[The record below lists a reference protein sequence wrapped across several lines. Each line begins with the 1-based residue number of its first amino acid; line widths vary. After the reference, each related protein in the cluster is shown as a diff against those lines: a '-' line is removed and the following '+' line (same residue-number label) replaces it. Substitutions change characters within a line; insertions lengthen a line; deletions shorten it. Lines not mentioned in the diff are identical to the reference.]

1 MEFNGTFELDG
12 VTVEEAWLAL
22 SDPVLIRQALP
33 GCQFL
38 TLVDDPDD
46 VDFDALGAA
55 ATPADEL
62 PPVLPEAEPETVAER
77 AFETGET
84 YAAVMEVG
92 VGSVKPTFRTLVTI
106 ESREYPEMVATGEG
120 SASSSSFEMRSGMT
134 LSESETGVTVEW
146 WSESDVFG
154 RVAQMG
160 QRVLSPVANQ
170 VVNRFFKQVQN
181 QLSDLGDEEGSGLRD
196 RIRNLL

>member
-1 MEFNGTFELDG
+1 MEFNGTFELEG
-12 VTVEEAWLAL
+12 VTEEEAWLAL
-22 SDPVLIRQALP
+22 SDPIMIRRALP

-38 TLVDDPDD
+38 TAVDDPDD
-46 VDFDALGAA
+46 VDFDALAET
-55 ATPADEL
+55 ATPDDEL
-62 PPVLPEAEPETVAER
+62 PPVLPEADPETVADR
-77 AFETGET
+77 AFGTGET

-106 ESREYPEMVATGEG
+106 ESRDFPEMVASGEG

-134 LSESETGVTVEW
+134 LSESDTGVTIEW

-160 QRVLSPVANQ
+160 QRVLNPVANQ
-170 VVNRFFKQVQN
+170 VVNRFFKRVQD
-181 QLSDLGDEEGSGLRD
+181 QLSELSNQEGSGLRD
-196 RIRNLL
+196 RIRGLL

>member
-38 TLVDDPDD
+38 TRVDDPDD
-46 VDFDALGAA
+46 VDFDALTES
-55 ATPADEL
+55 ATPDDEL
-62 PPVLPEAEPETVAER
+62 PPVLPEADPETVAER
-77 AFETGET
+77 AFQTGET
-84 YAAVMEVG
+84 YAALMEVG
-92 VGSVKPTFRTLVTI
+92 VGSVKPTFRTLVTV
-106 ESREYPEMVATGEG
+106 ETRELPEMIATGEG
-120 SASSSSFEMRSGMT
+120 SASNSSFEMRSGMT
-134 LSESETGVTVEW
+134 LSESEDGVTIEW

-160 QRVLSPVANQ
+160 QRVLNPVANQ
-170 VVNRFFKQVQN
+170 VVNRFFKKVQG
-181 QLSDLGDEEGSGLRD
+181 QLSELDEADSGLRD
-196 RIRNLL
+196 RIRGLL

>member
-12 VTVEEAWLAL
+12 VTVEEAWMAL
-22 SDPVLIRQALP
+22 SDPILVQQALP

-38 TLVDDPDD
+38 TQVDDPES
-46 VDFDALGAA
+46 VDFDALAEEA
-55 ATPADEL
+55 VPADEL
-62 PPVLPEAEPETVAER
+62 PPVLPEADPETVAER
-77 AFETGET
+77 AFEAGET

-106 ESREYPEMVATGEG
+106 DSREFPEMVASGEG
-120 SASSSSFEMRSGMT
+120 SASNSSFEMRSGMT
-134 LSESETGVTVEW
+134 MSESDDGVTVEW
-146 WSESDVFG
+146 WAESDVFG

-160 QRVLSPVANQ
+160 QRVLNPVANQ

-181 QLSDLGDEEGSGLRD
+181 QLADLSDQEDSGLRD
-196 RIRNLL
+196 RIRSLL

>member
-22 SDPVLIRQALP
+22 SDPVMIRHALP

-38 TLVDDPDD
+38 TAVDDPDD
-46 VDFDALGAA
+46 VDFDALAEA

-62 PPVLPEAEPETVAER
+62 PPVLPEAEPEAVADR

-106 ESREYPEMVATGEG
+106 ESRDYPEMVASGEG

-134 LSESETGVTVEW
+134 LSESDTGVTVEW

-160 QRVLSPVANQ
+160 QRVLNPVANQ

-181 QLSDLGDEEGSGLRD
+181 QLADLGEQEGSGLRD
-196 RIRNLL
+196 RIKSML

>member
-22 SDPVLIRQALP
+22 SDPILVQQALP

-38 TLVDDPDD
+38 TKVDDPDS
-46 VDFDALGAA
+46 VDFDALAA
-55 ATPADEL
+55 SATPVDEL
-62 PPVLPEAEPETVAER
+62 PPVLPDAEPETVADR

-120 SASSSSFEMRSGMT
+120 SASNSSFEMRSGMT
-134 LSESETGVTVEW
+134 LSESDAGVTVDW
-146 WSESDVFG
+146 WAESDVFG

-160 QRVLSPVANQ
+160 QRVLNPVANQ
-170 VVNRFFKQVQN
+170 VVNRFFKQVQS
-181 QLSDLGDEEGSGLRD
+181 QLADLSDEEGSGLRD
-196 RIRNLL
+196 RIRGLL